1 MKRICTFVLAGTM
14 AIPCI
19 GQTAQ
24 SSLTA
29 SITGDDRI
37 SLVKT
42 SIDVPAWHEKDFWP
56 LYEEYLQTASEVS
69 VSAYRALDDLA
80 STDKTSSEQEAFEN
94 GKKLLK
100 LRSEELEILNTF
112 YASIGKDF
120 NGLIALQFLQT
131 ETLLDMM
138 ESARIYE
145 NSQWKKF
152 RFQPR
157 SLAQEQFSTAKRNM
171 ITKALALSQE
181 ETDAFWS
188 VYADLEEER
197 DATLGTNYDM
207 IAVFAG
213 EVTDFTPALA
223 KRLGYDFL
231 TLMEREQKLKEKY
244 FLKMNEAAGPS
255 LAARFLAWEDYYS
268 LISKMHSWAESE

>member
-1 MKRICTFVLAGTM
+1 MKRICTFVLAGTL
-14 AIPCI
+14 ALPCV

-24 SSLTA
+24 SFLAA
-29 SITGDDRI
+29 SIAGTDRI

-56 LYEEYLQTASEVS
+56 LYENYLESTSEVS
-69 VSAYRALDDLA
+69 VSTYRALDDLA
-80 STDKTSSEQEAFEN
+80 RTDKTLSEQEAFEN
-94 GKKLLK
+94 AKKLLK
-100 LRSEELEILNTF
+100 FRTEELEILNTF
-112 YASIGKDF
+112 YAAIGKDF

-131 ETLLDMM
+131 EAVLDMM

-152 RFQPR
+152 RFHPK
-157 SLAQEQFSTAKRNM
+157 SLAQDQSGAKRNM
-171 ITKALALSQE
+171 MTKALALTAE

-188 VYADLEEER
+188 VYADLEDER
-197 DATLGTNYDM
+197 DATLGTSYDM
-207 IAVFAG
+207 VAVFSV

-231 TLMEREQKLKEKY
+231 TLMEREQKLKQKY

-268 LISKMHSWAESE
+268 LVNKMHAWAEGE